1 MNATT
6 YQETIRRKGV
16 PIRVNAVRAGNK
28 AFIISGRFIKT
39 AALKNEWQEDLDDPD
54 NVIRELK
61 ASPAGID
68 LLRFWQRIPDSEAKF
83 DYYRE
88 QRDIAAI
95 LIKDYETWWL
105 KQISSKTRNMVR
117 KSQKAGVTIDQVE
130 LSDHLIGGIMDIFNE
145 SPIRRGKPFWHYRKD
160 FDTVKKEMSLDL
172 QNSIFIAAYYEEDL
186 IGYAKLLVTDRYAM
200 ITMILDKM
208 LHRNKSPMNGMIAK
222 AVEICAARRIPY
234 LTYTVWRRGDHGE
247 FQKRNGFQQISVPE
261 YFVPLTL
268 KGEIALRLGLHK
280 GLKGAIPE
288 KMMVWLLSLRS
299 KWYSMRHAQ
308 KAA

>member
-1 MNATT
+1 MNGTT

-16 PIRVNAVRAGNK
+16 PIRVNAVRAENK

-83 DYYRE
+83 GYYRE

-95 LIKDYETWWL
+95 LIKDYETWWV
-105 KQISSKTRNMVR
+105 KQINSKTRNMVR

-130 LSDHLIGGIMDIFNE
+130 FSDHLIGGIMDIFNE

-172 QNSIFIAAYYEEDL
+172 QNSIFIAAYYREDL
-186 IGYAKLLVTDRYAM
+186 IGYTKLLVTDRYAM

-234 LTYTVWRRGDHGE
+234 LTYTMWRRGDHGE
-247 FQKRNGFQQISVPE
+247 FQKHNGFQQISVPE

-280 GLKGAIPE
+280 ALKGAIPE
-288 KMMVWLLSLRS
+288 KMMVWLLWLRS
-299 KWYSMRHAQ
+299 KWYSMRHPQ
-308 KAA
+308 KTA

>member
-1 MNATT
+1 MNGTT

-16 PIRVNAVRAGNK
+16 PIRVNAVRAENK

-83 DYYRE
+83 GYYRE

-95 LIKDYETWWL
+95 LIKDYETWWV
-105 KQISSKTRNMVR
+105 KQINSKTRNMVR

-130 LSDHLIGGIMDIFNE
+130 FSDHLIGGIMDIFNE

-172 QNSIFIAAYYEEDL
+172 QNSIFIAAYYREDL
-186 IGYAKLLVTDRYAM
+186 IGYTKLLVTDRYAM

-247 FQKRNGFQQISVPE
+247 FQKHNGFQQISVPE

-280 GLKGAIPE
+280 ALKGAIPE
-288 KMMVWLLSLRS
+288 KMMVWLLWLRS
-299 KWYSMRHAQ
+299 KWYSMRHPQ
-308 KAA
+308 KTA

>member
-1 MNATT
+1 MNGTI
-6 YQETIRRKGV
+6 YQETIRWRGSHINV
-16 PIRVNAVRAGNK
+16 DAVRAENK

-39 AALKNEWQEDLDDPD
+39 AVLKNEWQEDVDDPN
-54 NVIRELK
+54 NVIQELK
-61 ASPAGID
+61 ASPARID

-88 QRDIAAI
+88 RRDIAAI
-95 LIKDYETWWL
+95 LIKDYETWWV
-105 KQISSKTRNMVR
+105 KQINAKTRNMVR
-117 KSQKAGVTIDQVE
+117 KSQKAGVTIDQVGF
-130 LSDHLIGGIMDIFNE
+130 SDRLIGGIMGIFNE

-172 QNSIFIAAYYEEDL
+172 QNSIFIAAYYRGDL
-186 IGYAKLLVTDRYAM
+186 IGYTKLLVTDRYAM

-222 AVEICAARRIPY
+222 AVEICAARKIPC

-261 YFVPLTL
+261 YYVPLTL
-268 KGEIALRLGLHK
+268 WGELVLRLGLHK
-280 GLKGAIPE
+280 GLKGLIPE
-288 KMMVWLLSLRS
+288 KVMLWLLGLRAR
-299 KWYSMRHAQ
+299 WYALTYRRKSD
-308 KAA
+308 

>member
-1 MNATT
+1 MNGTT

-16 PIRVNAVRAGNK
+16 PIRVNVVRAENK

-83 DYYRE
+83 AYYRE

-95 LIKDYETWWL
+95 LIKDYETWWV
-105 KQISSKTRNMVR
+105 KQINSKTRNMVR

-130 LSDHLIGGIMDIFNE
+130 FSDHLIGGIMDIFNE

-172 QNSIFIAAYYEEDL
+172 QNSIFIAAYYREDL
-186 IGYAKLLVTDRYAM
+186 IGYTKLLITDRYAM

-261 YFVPLTL
+261 YFAPLTL

-299 KWYSMRHAQ
+299 KWYSMRHPQ
-308 KAA
+308 KTA